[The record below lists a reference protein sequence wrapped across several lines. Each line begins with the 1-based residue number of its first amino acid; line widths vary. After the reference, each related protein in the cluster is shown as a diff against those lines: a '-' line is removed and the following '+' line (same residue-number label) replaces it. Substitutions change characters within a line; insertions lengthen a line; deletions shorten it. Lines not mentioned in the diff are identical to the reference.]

1 MLYWKSVLKIT
12 FDHQTFSFQRY
23 GGISRYF
30 FELISRLASAPDT
43 HVSLL
48 LGFYVN
54 EYGLEAL
61 EQQVDRFIGQRRPT
75 LPLPRRDALFNRLND
90 LMLRPAL
97 AKDDAD
103 IFHQT
108 YFFNTCRPP
117 NARHIVTVHD
127 MITEI
132 HPESF
137 TPRTRITRQ
146 KRAAVQAADG
156 IICVSQN
163 TKRDLMTHFQ
173 VPEKQIA
180 VIYHANS
187 LTVAPDLKR
196 PVDNP
201 YVLFVGNRSGYKNFE
216 GLARAFAASSTLGD
230 LHLVC
235 FGGGP
240 FTPDESRLLVTL
252 GIAERVRHFAGPDS
266 VLATLYGHARAF
278 VFPSKYEG
286 FGIPPLEAM
295 HYGCPVLVARSSSIP
310 EVVGEAGLYFDPEH
324 EDQLIEQLC
333 RIVHNEGLRAD
344 LIVKGHTQEQQFS
357 WDRCCEETRTF
368 YDAVRKSAPVLSPF

>member
-1 MLYWKSVLKIT
+1 LKIT

-30 FELISRLASAPDT
+30 FELISRLASTPDT

-48 LGFYVN
+48 LGFYLN

-61 EQQVDRFIGQRRPT
+61 RPQVDRFIGQRRPAF
-75 LPLPRRDALFNRLND
+75 PLPRRDALFNRLND
-90 LMLRPAL
+90 LMLRPSL
-97 AKDDAD
+97 AQDDAD

-108 YFFNTCRPP
+108 YFFNTQRPP

-163 TKRDLMTHFQ
+163 TKRDLMTYFE
-173 VPEKQIA
+173 VPEEQIT

-187 LTVAPDLKR
+187 LNVAPDVKSL
-196 PVDNP
+196 VDNP
-201 YVLFVGNRSGYKNFE
+201 FVLFVGKRAGYKNFE
-216 GLARAFAASSTLGD
+216 ALARAFAASSALGD

-235 FGGGP
+235 FGGGT
-240 FTPDESRLLVTL
+240 FTPDEHRLLITL
-252 GIAERVRHFAGPDS
+252 GIAERVRHFTGADS
-266 VLATLYGHARAF
+266 VLATLYNHARAF
-278 VFPSKYEG
+278 VFPSLYEG
-286 FGIPPLEAM
+286 FGLPPLEAM
-295 HYGCPVLVARSSSIP
+295 HYGCPVLAARTSSIP

-324 EDQLIEQLC
+324 EDELIEQLY
-333 RIVHNEGLRAD
+333 RIVHNEDLRAD
-344 LIVKGHTQEQQFS
+344 LKTKGLAQEQQFS
-357 WDRCCEETRTF
+357 WDRCCEETRAF
-368 YDAVRKSAPVLSPF
+368 YGVVQKRAPAHFAC